1 MSSVCRFDCL
11 RLVISKEAE
20 CDDGQPDRGQ
30 HRGQLVGG
38 GGAEY
43 ARPLPDE
50 DGVSYLRDH
59 NSIPVGALHI
69 LLQAGQA
76 ARDHGGQEG
85 AHHQEQAQGVQALL
99 YHEQGFSLLRC
110 VLIIYFIKYFLVTKV
125 FL

>member
-30 HRGQLVGG
+30 HRGQLVGD

-43 ARPLPDE
+43 ARPL
-50 DGVSYLRDH
+50 
-59 NSIPVGALHI
+59 PVGALHI
-69 LLQAGQA
+69 LLQAGQT

-85 AHHQEQAQGVQALL
+85 AHNQEQAQGVQALL
-99 YHEQGFSLLRC
+99 YHEQGLSLLRC

-125 FL
+125 FP